1 MKPGVLFLTR
11 LFIYEPE
18 PSTWSTRNTAVWNE
32 DKDRDMKNVIVTL
45 TKKFVLQKPANPCSS
60 PLTPS
65 AYLFLSRQRPE
76 VSPGRCL
83 GAWLQSP
90 AGRPSSS
97 ALSSTPESLW
107 RLYSIETKTLRKAT
121 VATAGRASLLSA
133 LCFDSRTALKHG
145 DEPRTLLCG

>member
-1 MKPGVLFLTR
+1 MKPGIVFLTR
-11 LFIYEPE
+11 LFIYEPG
-18 PSTWSTRNTAVWNE
+18 PSTWSPRNTSVWNK
-32 DKDRDMKNVIVTL
+32 DKDRDMKLSFLTL
-45 TKKFVLQKPANPCSS
+45 TEKFVLREPANPRSS

-90 AGRPSSS
+90 AGRPSFS
-97 ALSSTPESLW
+97 ALSSAPESLC
-107 RLYSIETKTLRKAT
+107 RLYCIKTKTLRKAT
-121 VATAGRASLLSA
+121 VVTAGRASLLSA